1 MLDTAYLQERKFALR
16 RCISGSCSIT
26 LPAVA
31 SQETMLTA
39 WTTLCDRLT
48 QSHESLCMCEQT
60 TLSTQKHIIEL
71 LHSDSV
77 RTNSCQLAGHV
88 SL

>member
-1 MLDTAYLQERKFALR
+1 MLDTAHSQEGKFVLR
-16 RCISGSCSIT
+16 GCISGTCSIT

-48 QSHESLCMCEQT
+48 RSHESLCMCEQT

-71 LHSDSV
+71 L
-77 RTNSCQLAGHV
+77 RTLGQ
-88 SL
+88 

>member
-1 MLDTAYLQERKFALR
+1 MLDTVHLQERKFALR
-16 RCISGSCSIT
+16 GYISGTCSIT

-39 WTTLCDRLT
+39 STTLCDRLT

-71 LHSDSV
+71 L
-77 RTNSCQLAGHV
+77 RTLGR
-88 SL
+88 